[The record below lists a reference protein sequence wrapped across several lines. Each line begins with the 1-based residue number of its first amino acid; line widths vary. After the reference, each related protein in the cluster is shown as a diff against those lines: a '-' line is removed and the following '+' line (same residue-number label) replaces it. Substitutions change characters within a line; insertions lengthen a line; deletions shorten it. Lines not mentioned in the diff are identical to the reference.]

1 MHSIRRRKENDSFN
15 FLEQKGN
22 EDEERKVYPRKDKM
36 MDKEMK
42 NFEKREFKEL
52 KKIKESNW
60 IDDLSILLFLKK
72 VKSQK

>member
-1 MHSIRRRKENDSFN
+1 M
-15 FLEQKGN
+15 EQKGN

>member
-1 MHSIRRRKENDSFN
+1 
-15 FLEQKGN
+15 
-22 EDEERKVYPRKDKM
+22 